1 MSRLTLPLL
10 AALLVSGGPARAEY
24 RFRLDPSRAE
34 ETLASL
40 SIGQPMTAE
49 EWRRILGGRESETY
63 VVRQGDTLW
72 DISAKMFQNPFLWA
86 KLWQVN
92 PDLTNPH
99 EIEPGRVLALYREM
113 PTRELAQVDGLEPQ
127 EEEAFGGGLEDDFGD
142 MEFAPIR
149 VRNQFRPP
157 FLVLTD
163 KDPVFGEVSGGY
175 THREFF
181 TELDEIYLD
190 IDDPDSVKIGDKFA
204 VIHEERDL
212 RDGTQAG
219 APMLG
224 TIARVVGEVE
234 VVGFGEYLVKAK
246 VTRVMGLIQR
256 EDLLASPIFAIE
268 RNETSDPPEGAEGRL
283 LASDNPDVGFFGQGD
298 FVVVNQ
304 GQESGFQR
312 GQIFR
317 VYEDVDPVTG
327 DSDDVAPDFKGEV
340 QIIYV
345 GEASSVGFVL
355 RNRVPLQPGDIL
367 LPRQV
372 FLSPASGYRREMTAI
387 VID

>member
-1 MSRLTLPLL
+1 MRRALFIIALISSAMAHADRYRLSP
-10 AALLVSGGPARAEY
+10 SSAE
-24 RFRLDPSRAE
+24 RDIASI
-34 ETLASL
+34 SL
-40 SIGQPMTAE
+40 SEPMSAQ
-49 EWRRILGGRESETY
+49 EWRQILGGRESESY
-63 VVRQGDTLW
+63 VVRNGDTLW
-72 DISAKMFQNPFLWA
+72 DIASRMFKNPFLWA

-99 EIEPGRVLALYREM
+99 EIEPGRVLALYRDQ
-113 PTRELAQVDGLEPQ
+113 PTRELAQSGEIAYASDQTP
-127 EEEAFGGGLEDDFGD
+127 EAFGGDIYDEVF
-142 MEFAPIR
+142 EFAPVKI
-149 VRNQFRPP
+149 RNQFRPP

-175 THREFF
+175 THKEFF
-181 TELDEIYLD
+181 TELDEVYLD
-190 IDDPDSVKIGDKFA
+190 IDDPEAVKIGDKFA
-204 VIHEERDL
+204 IIHEERDL

-219 APMLG
+219 APLLG
-224 TIARVVGEVE
+224 TISRVVGEAE

-246 VTRVMGLIQR
+246 VVRAMGLIRR
-256 EDLLASPIFAIE
+256 EDLLASPVFAVE
-268 RNETSDPPEGAEGRL
+268 RNESSDPPEGAEGRL

-298 FVVVNQ
+298 FVVINQ
-304 GQESGFQR
+304 GEENGFQR

-345 GEASSVGFVL
+345 SDTSSVGFVL
-355 RNRVPLQPGDIL
+355 RNRSPLQPGDIL

-372 FLSPASGYRREMTAI
+372 FLSTRGGFRRERET
-387 VID
+387 VIID